1 MNINCKSL
9 SHKQINEEI
18 CAAKDSE
25 IVLKDCLGQRF
36 IAAGLGGKTLHI
48 YGIPGN
54 ALGCY
59 LDGTVIRVHGNGQ
72 DAIGGTMNEGRIF
85 IHGSC
90 GDAPGYAMRG
100 GKIMTRGDIGYRGGI
115 HMKEYRDKV
124 PVLIVGGNAGSFL
137 GEYQAG
143 GRIIVLG
150 LGVEEKP
157 RVGYFCGTGQH
168 GGKIFLRGKTLT
180 ADVPRQVTA
189 KKATAADKEE
199 IRGDLME
206 FCAEFGGDADEILKD
221 TFFVLT
227 PNTKNP
233 YKQLYTSH

>member
-1 MNINCKSL
+1 MKINCKGL
-9 SHKQINEEI
+9 DHKQVNERI
-18 CAAKDSE
+18 FAAEDKKIILE
-25 IVLKDCLGQRF
+25 NCLGQRF
-36 IAAGLGGKTLHI
+36 IAAGLSSKEVEI
-48 YGIPGN
+48 YGVPGN

-72 DAIGGTMNEGRIF
+72 DAIGGTMNDGRIY

-100 GKIMTRGDIGYRGGI
+100 GKIMTKGDIGYRGGI
-115 HMKEYRDKV
+115 HMKEYQDKI

-150 LGVEEKP
+150 LGVEDKP

-168 GGKIFLRGKTLT
+168 GGKIFLRAEALT
-180 ADVPRQVTA
+180 ADLPQQVTA
-189 KKATAADKEE
+189 NIATAEDKEE
-199 IRGDLME
+199 IRQDLAE
-206 FCAEFGGDADEILKD
+206 YCEEFGGDADELLKD
-221 TFFVLT
+221 NFFVLT